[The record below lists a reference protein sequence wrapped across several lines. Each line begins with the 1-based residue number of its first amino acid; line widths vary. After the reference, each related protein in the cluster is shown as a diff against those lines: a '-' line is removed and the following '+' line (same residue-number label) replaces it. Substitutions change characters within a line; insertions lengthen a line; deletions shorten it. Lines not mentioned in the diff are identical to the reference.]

1 MKSKFI
7 FFDIK
12 RNFVVNVL
20 IILEV
25 ALWIFYAAS
34 LVSLINFD
42 RSYRNRYNR
51 SISIDNS
58 KFMTFYKMILKENKD
73 IEDYKNDIKESLK
86 LISKNNY
93 TYGFIQRDLYTDI
106 PIDVL
111 GLNSKDLESNFTEKD
126 TTDELI
132 HPIGFNYGMIEHYQN
147 NITQEISK
155 EEWIR
160 SDEYIPV
167 IVGNDLA
174 KKVKVGTSY
183 VVNNITYKIVGQFK
197 KDVLA
202 FDYTNSVDSS
212 FLLNKSFII
221 PLSEETFFQNFGYE
235 PITIFF
241 NGDKENNS
249 TKLESNIRKISDDI
263 VISDFGDDLD
273 KFLEEIKS
281 KKYYE
286 IFRIIIITIIAS
298 ASIITTIN
306 YKINEDIDRIG
317 ILYSFGI
324 SKKDIF
330 KTFSSEFLINILIGI
345 IGGSLF
351 YLKNCGSVYAFFINE
366 NLLFNLYIAMG
377 ILLLTIVSIMLIS
390 FNEINK
396 LTPKEMMG
404 GFTE

>member
-12 RNFVVNVL
+12 RNLIVNVL

-73 IEDYKNDIKESLK
+73 IEDYKNDIKESLE

-126 TTDELI
+126 TNDELI

-160 SDEYIPV
+160 SDEYVPV

-183 VVNNITYKIVGQFK
+183 VANNITYKIVGQFK

-212 FLLNKSFII
+212 FLLNKSFVI
-221 PLSEETFFQNFGYE
+221 PLSDETFFQNFGYQ

-249 TKLESNIRKISDDI
+249 TELESNIRKISDDI
-263 VISDFGDDLD
+263 VVSDFGDDLD

-298 ASIITTIN
+298 ASIITTIS
-306 YKINEDIDRIG
+306 YKITEDVDRIG

-366 NLLFNLYIAMG
+366 NLLFNLYISIG
-377 ILLLTIVSIMLIS
+377 ILLLTIILIMLMS
-390 FNEINK
+390 FKEINK

>member
-12 RNFVVNVL
+12 RNLIVNVL

-73 IEDYKNDIKESLK
+73 IEDYKNDIKESLE

-126 TTDELI
+126 TNDELI

-160 SDEYIPV
+160 NDEYIPV

-183 VVNNITYKIVGQFK
+183 VANNITYKIVGQFK

-212 FLLNKSFII
+212 FLLNKSFVI
-221 PLSEETFFQNFGYE
+221 PLSDETFFQNFGYQ

-249 TKLESNIRKISDDI
+249 TELESNIRKISDDI
-263 VISDFGDDLD
+263 VVSDFGDDLD

-298 ASIITTIN
+298 ASIITTIS
-306 YKINEDIDRIG
+306 YKITEDVDRIG

-330 KTFSSEFLINILIGI
+330 KTFSSEFFINILIGI

-366 NLLFNLYIAMG
+366 NLLFNLYISIG
-377 ILLLTIVSIMLIS
+377 ILLLTIILIVLMS
-390 FNEINK
+390 FKEINK